1 MYSKKE
7 CLNCMGKQ
15 ICLNTSKNTAQPQEL
30 LLFAIN
36 VGCLKRSTVLAT
48 DVAEC
53 NENALV

>member
-1 MYSKKE
+1 
-7 CLNCMGKQ
+7 MGKK

-36 VGCLKRSTVLAT
+36 VGYLKLSTVLAM
-48 DVAEC
+48 DAAEC